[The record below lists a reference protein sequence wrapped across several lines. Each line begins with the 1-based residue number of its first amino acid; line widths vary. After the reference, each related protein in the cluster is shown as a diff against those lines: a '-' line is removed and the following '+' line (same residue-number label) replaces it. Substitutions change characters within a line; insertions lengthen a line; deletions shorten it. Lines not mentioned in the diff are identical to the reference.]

1 MRDIRN
7 ILIFTPPTDFPQEQM
22 PTLQAAIQTG
32 IVRAFQIESSEI
44 IVEPLPNKDNRQHI
58 LIYEAAEG
66 GAGIL
71 RHLAEHITF
80 MQGVA
85 AEALAAMHYELRDAV
100 LYDTEQDKPEDA
112 RCGKGCYRCLLSY
125 YNQTEHALID
135 RSADETCTLLQDM
148 SNNQCRLETL
158 ASASSVTNHPWL
170 KELERRG
177 IPAPE
182 ESNKSIA
189 GIKADFFYPDAYIA
203 VFMARPAPADLNT
216 LQDIGIV
223 SVYFPSFS
231 DADAFNKL
239 QALLS

>member
-1 MRDIRN
+1 
-7 ILIFTPPTDFPQEQM
+7 
-22 PTLQAAIQTG
+22 
-32 IVRAFQIESSEI
+32 
-44 IVEPLPNKDNRQHI
+44 
-58 LIYEAAEG
+58 
-66 GAGIL
+66 
-71 RHLAEHITF
+71 
-80 MQGVA
+80 
-85 AEALAAMHYELRDAV
+85 MHYELRDAV